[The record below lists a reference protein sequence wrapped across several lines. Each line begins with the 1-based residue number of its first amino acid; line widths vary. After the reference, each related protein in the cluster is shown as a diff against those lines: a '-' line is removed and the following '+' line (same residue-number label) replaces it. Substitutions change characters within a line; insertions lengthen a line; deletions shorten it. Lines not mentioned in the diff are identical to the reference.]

1 MRLYINGCYAISAQR
16 EFSTLLTNAPTQ
28 NYAGTMNAL
37 PVNYAD
43 YLDAGNTR
51 RLSKVVKNAW
61 CCAVEAIK
69 NAQGQTISKII
80 TATAFGCL
88 SDTILFLNKIK
99 DFPEVVS
106 PTPFIQS
113 THNTVAGFV
122 GMQLKLHGLN
132 KTISQRNFS
141 FEHGLIDGLIN
152 TTDNENIL
160 LIGFDEITPELSW
173 IAESMGLINHTEDNS
188 MTAMESNTNYTAIGE
203 IYTAFIL
210 SNEKNS
216 NTKCRIKDIRT
227 IRIDA
232 AKINEYI
239 CQMLLDN
246 GLKPEDID
254 IFINGSNGIKQ
265 YDMPY
270 QILSTE
276 LFSKS
281 TLLHYKHLCGESFTA
296 SGYAVYLAANILHSQ
311 QIPSA
316 MFVNSTNKKSY
327 RNCLIYN
334 YFEDKHS
341 IILLTDE

>member
-1 MRLYINGCYAISAQR
+1 MYINGCFAICAQKK
-16 EFSTLLTNAPTQ
+16 FSTLLTDAPTK
-28 NYAGTMNAL
+28 NNFGTMNAL

-43 YLDAGNTR
+43 YLDAGNAR
-51 RLSKVVKNAW
+51 RLSKAVKNAW

-69 NAQGQTISKII
+69 DAQEQPISKIF

-88 SDTILFLNKIK
+88 TDTILFLNKIK

-122 GMQLKLHGLN
+122 GLQLKLHGLN

-141 FEHGLIDGLIN
+141 FEHGLLDSLIN
-152 TTDNENIL
+152 TTTNENLL

-173 IAESMGLINHTEDNS
+173 IAESMGLINPTENNS
-188 MTAMESNTNYTAIGE
+188 LTVSESNINSTFIGE
-203 IYTAFIL
+203 LYTAFVV
-210 SNEKNS
+210 SNEKNTS
-216 NTKCRIKDIRT
+216 TKCCIKDIRT
-227 IRIDA
+227 IHTDA

-239 CQMLLDN
+239 CQMLSDN
-246 GLKPEDID
+246 GLKPEGID

-265 YDMPY
+265 YDMLY
-270 QILSTE
+270 QTLSTE

-311 QIPSA
+311 QIPSV
-316 MFVNSTNKKSY
+316 MLVNESNKKSY

-341 IILLTDE
+341 LILLADE

>member
-1 MRLYINGCYAISAQR
+1 MYINGCFAISAQR
-16 EFSTLLTNAPTQ
+16 EFSTLLIDAPSKNNT
-28 NYAGTMNAL
+28 GTIYAL

-43 YLDAGNTR
+43 YLDAGNAR

-69 NAQGQTISKII
+69 DAHGQPISKII

-88 SDTILFLNKIK
+88 TDTILFLNKIK

-122 GMQLKLHGLN
+122 GLQLKLHGLN

-141 FEHGLIDGLIN
+141 FEHGLLDSLIN
-152 TTDNENIL
+152 TTTNENVL

-173 IAESMGLINHTEDNS
+173 IAESIGLIIPTENNS
-188 MTAMESNTNYTAIGE
+188 LTVSESNANFTFIGE
-203 IYTAFIL
+203 IYTAFVL
-210 SNEKNS
+210 SNEKNTS
-216 NTKCRIKDIRT
+216 TKCRIKDVRT
-227 IRIDA
+227 IVLKDNSIHD
-232 AKINEYI
+232 YTL
-239 CQMLLDN
+239 QMLSEN
-246 GLKPEDID
+246 GLKPGEVD

-270 QILSTE
+270 QTLSTE

-296 SGYAVYLAANILHSQ
+296 SGYAVYLAANILHTQ
-311 QIPSA
+311 QIPSV
-316 MFVNSTNKKSY
+316 MFVNSIIKKSY

-341 IILLTDE
+341 LILLTDE